1 MGVCGVFHTLILL
14 VAGLFAAVS
23 SLCMRVARACVTVA
37 WSVSSACLC
46 SWHLSYVGFVGVC
59 GVLECAVRFG
69 AVLVRF
75 VLCVFVC
82 DGVAPKN
89 QHFPDFR
96 ALVLAVPGPRSARFH
111 KLGSI
116 WTDTLCISFQGAADE
131 LPFSNLELRILILS
145 IS

>member
-1 MGVCGVFHTLILL
+1 MCGVFHTLILL

-82 DGVAPKN
+82 RLWLSALLG
-89 QHFPDFR
+89 FWGRGDFWSCA
-96 ALVLAVPGPRSARFH
+96 ALSALAECVPGYRVSAS
-111 KLGSI
+111 G
-116 WTDTLCISFQGAADE
+116 WLCVGGPWD
-131 LPFSNLELRILILS
+131 R
-145 IS
+145 